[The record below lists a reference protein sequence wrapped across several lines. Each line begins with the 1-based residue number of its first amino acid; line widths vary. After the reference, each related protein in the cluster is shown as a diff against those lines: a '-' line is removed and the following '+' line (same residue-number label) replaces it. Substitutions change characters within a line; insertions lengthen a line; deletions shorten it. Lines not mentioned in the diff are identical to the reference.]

1 MNFKRLALA
10 ILVGIATAGV
20 GSGAAVAVTPA
31 DPSDGASGLVDDV
44 DGGSDA
50 EAQAV
55 PAALPPPSV
64 ALSGGLACSIQS
76 IAEASTRWRYGRARN
91 DASINETTSHV
102 RVSGSASGCAGLKA
116 DFSVV
121 LLLPSLRIGAYGSGP
136 DAWAS
141 VWGRT
146 DRSSTVP
153 DIEWDTRVRA
163 APSRLALT
171 ITHLAEISRTSERGR
186 EGAVSV
192 ETTLFS
198 VHGTITAT
206 LPCARAAA
214 DRRASCRTETLVG
227 SF

>member
-1 MNFKRLALA
+1 MNFQRLALA
-10 ILVGIATAGV
+10 ILVGIAAAGV
-20 GSGAAVAVTPA
+20 GGGAAVAVTPA
-31 DPSDGASGLVDDV
+31 DTSDGASGLVDDA
-44 DGGSDA
+44 DGGSDDA
-50 EAQAV
+50 ETQAV
-55 PAALPPPSV
+55 VAPPPPSV
-64 ALSGGLACSIQS
+64 ALSGGLGCSIQS

-102 RVSGSASGCAGLKA
+102 RVSGSVSGCEGLRA

-136 DAWAS
+136 DSWAS

-146 DRSSTVP
+146 DRSSTAP
-153 DIEWDTRVRA
+153 DVEWDTRVHA

-171 ITHLAEISRTSERGR
+171 ITHLAEISHTSEHGR
-186 EGAVSV
+186 DGAVSV
-192 ETTLFS
+192 ETTRFS

-206 LPCARAAA
+206 LPCARAVAA
-214 DRRASCRTETLVG
+214 LRASCRAETLVG